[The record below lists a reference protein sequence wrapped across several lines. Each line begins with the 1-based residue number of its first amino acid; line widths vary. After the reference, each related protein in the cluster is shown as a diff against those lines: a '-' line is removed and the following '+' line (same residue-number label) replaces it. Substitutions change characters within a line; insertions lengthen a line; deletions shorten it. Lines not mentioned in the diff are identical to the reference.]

1 MINIHENQLHDNI
14 RMELASEI
22 SEHNYNITN
31 VLYMQMRTGLAIVL
45 VSVAA

>member
-14 RMELASEI
+14 SMELASEI
-22 SEHNYNITN
+22 SEN
-31 VLYMQMRTGLAIVL
+31 VLYMQMRTGLAFVL